1 MTFTIPIGVK
11 WIKVN
16 SGQNGYYRVLYDEDN
31 WGYIVEELKSNH
43 ETFSPMVKNIFGAL
57 SSLMLNSSNQYLQKI
72 FLIFQIQDRIGLISD
87 AFTLCHAN
95 LMPCQIT
102 MNLITYLP
110 KEQNWGPMTTGLR
123 HLEKWRR
130 ILKYSECFL
139 MLTEVVKQILSKPVN
154 VMGWNNVGKDEVKYA
169 KPMLIQLKINSNF

>member
-1 MTFTIPIGVK
+1 M
-11 WIKVN
+11 
-16 SGQNGYYRVLYDEDN
+16 
-31 WGYIVEELKSNH
+31 
-43 ETFSPMVKNIFGAL
+43 
-57 SSLMLNSSNQYLQKI
+57 
-72 FLIFQIQDRIGLISD
+72 ISD

-102 MNLITYLP
+102 MNLVTYLP

-154 VMGWNNVGKDEVKYA
+154 AMGWNNVGKDEVKYVDRYTVSNEY
-169 KPMLIQLKINSNF
+169 QFRCLKIIQIIYRLLRPEVLLAAVLWEDAEAINQAKQLLHNFLTHGAVIPANLREVCFHFFDITNSTNLKI